1 MLDGDE
7 LPWPL
12 TKAAEAA
19 EAAAAAAAAERGQA
33 NVVAPDGLLCW

>member
-19 EAAAAAAAAERGQA
+19 EAAAAAAAERGQA